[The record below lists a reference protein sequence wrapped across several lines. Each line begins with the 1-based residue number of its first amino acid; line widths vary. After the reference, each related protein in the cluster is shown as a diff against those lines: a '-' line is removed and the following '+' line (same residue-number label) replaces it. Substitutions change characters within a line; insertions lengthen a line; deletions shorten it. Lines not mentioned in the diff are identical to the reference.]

1 MSRPAQYGSR
11 VYLVQTAADEQEWM
25 ADSIAVT
32 QSGVL
37 LLHGGFR
44 KDGEAPQESQCLA
57 AFAAGSWRTVQA
69 VSAVD
74 LTPVAKGQTWKSR

>member
-1 MSRPAQYGSR
+1 MNRPAQYGSR

-44 KDGEAPQESQCLA
+44 KDGEAAQESQCLA
-57 AFAAGSWRTVQA
+57 AFAAGSWRTVKA

-74 LTPVAKGQTWKSR
+74 LTPVAKGQTWKAR